1 MAPVSECLHI
11 LWLKSATS
19 TNYELRAAK
28 DRLDNL
34 SIVAAVEQT
43 KGRGQ
48 GNHSWFSSP
57 GTNLTFSILM
67 RFPGSGD
74 FSLRAENMIVI
85 TEITTLA
92 ITDYLKSKGI
102 PARIKWPN
110 DIWVGDRKICGILIE
125 NILDGKHISE
135 SIVGIGLNVNE
146 KDWPEELPNP
156 VSMRELSGKEYSLQ
170 EELGILHKEI
180 CRRYLQSGSID
191 GRINLKSEFEKL
203 MFKLREEP

>member
-1 MAPVSECLHI
+1 MLA
-11 LWLKSATS
+11 
-19 TNYELRAAK
+19 
-28 DRLDNL
+28 
-34 SIVAAVEQT
+34 SIA
-43 KGRGQ
+43 
-48 GNHSWFSSP
+48 
-57 GTNLTFSILM
+57 II
-67 RFPGSGD
+67 D
-74 FSLRAENMIVI
+74 
-85 TEITTLA
+85 TL
-92 ITDYLKSKGI
+92 TDYTDGFS
-102 PARIKWPN
+102 IKWPN
-110 DIWVGDRKICGILIE
+110 DIWVDDRKICGILIE